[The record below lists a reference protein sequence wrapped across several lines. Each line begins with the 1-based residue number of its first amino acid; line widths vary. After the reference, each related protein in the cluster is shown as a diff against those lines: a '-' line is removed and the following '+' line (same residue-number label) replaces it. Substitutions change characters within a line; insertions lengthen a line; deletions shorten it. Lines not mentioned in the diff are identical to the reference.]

1 MIDRNCSI
9 GIFDSG
15 LGGVSVLYEAMKI
28 LPGEKY
34 IYYGDSKNAP
44 YGTKSKE
51 EVIELSRKICDY
63 FISRNVKAIII
74 ACNTATSAAVNILR
88 KEYDIPIIGME
99 PALKPAVEAFPD
111 GNIVV
116 MATEMTLRE
125 EKFKNLIVH
134 YGGRNNIYKVPAP
147 KLVELIELGDM
158 ESNDIKN
165 EIKNLLKEIEKIN
178 CLVLG
183 CTHYVFL
190 KKIIEEIFHRKF
202 DIIDGNKGT
211 IINLKNIL
219 MEKNL
224 LNDGNGKV
232 EIINSSGK
240 GQVKLSFKLLEY
252 LKTC

>member
-15 LGGVSVLYEAMKI
+15 LGGVSVLYEAMKK
-28 LPGEKY
+28 LPEEKY

-99 PALKPAVEAFPD
+99 PALKPAVKAFPY

-134 YGGRNNIYKVPAP
+134 HGGKNNIYKIPAP

-158 ESNDIKN
+158 KSNDIKN
-165 EIKNLLKEIEKIN
+165 EIKNLLNGIEKID

-190 KKIIEEIFHRKF
+190 KKIIEEIFDKDF

-211 IINLKNIL
+211 IVNLKNIL
-219 MEKNL
+219 IEKNL
-224 LNDGNGKV
+224 LNKGNGKV
-232 EIINSSGK
+232 EIINSSGEEY
-240 GQVKLSFKLLEY
+240 VKLSFKLLEY